1 MKLLLSSAGWEWNS
15 KISLEFLNL
24 TDKKPSE
31 IKVFLV
37 NTADK
42 KDREWEYVKFIVEQL
57 KKIDIISKNVS
68 IFSLNRK
75 IKKEDLKDIDIIY
88 ICGGNTFHYLNGI
101 RKTGLGGEI
110 KRLVKEGV
118 GYFGVSAGSI
128 VVGPSIDIASPFDE
142 NDINLKNLTG
152 LKLTNII
159 ISPHFDEKD
168 KKIIKDFEK
177 RNKCKVFRLTDNQAL
192 LIKDGKKKLI
202 KGKETCI

>member
-1 MKLLLSSAGWEWNS
+1 MKLLLSSTGWEWNS
-15 KISLEFLNL
+15 KIKVEFLKL

-42 KDREWEYVKFIVEQL
+42 KDGEWEYVRFIIGQL
-57 KKIDIISKNVS
+57 KNIGITSKNIS
-68 IFSLNRK
+68 IFSLNRE
-75 IKKEDLKDIDIIY
+75 IKKEDFKNIDIIY
-88 ICGGNTFHYLNGI
+88 VCGGNTFHYLSGI
-101 RKTGLGGEI
+101 RKTGLDKEI
-110 KRLVKEGV
+110 KRLVKKGV

-159 ISPHFDEKD
+159 ISPHFDKKD
-168 KKIIKDFEK
+168 KKIIKDFEIK
-177 RNKCKVFRLTDNQAL
+177 NKCEVFRLADNQAL

-202 KGKETCI
+202 D